1 MRFLTGRGVRNLG
14 VHWAMTLAC
23 IGSLAVCL
31 FLNGFVRLAEAN
43 VESLVNYLG
52 RQNETVV
59 YVDPSCD
66 EEQTQAVG
74 TALAALPGVS
84 SVQYVSKQAVL
95 DTYRDYME
103 EYASLWDEF
112 ESDNPFKANYRVV
125 VEDLNQLSALTARME
140 KIQGVVKVSAP
151 VELTEIFITV
161 QQAVSKASNVFIVV
175 LVIVSIVTV
184 GSSIRLSVYARRK
197 EIEIMKYVGATNFFV
212 SWPFLVEGLLMGL
225 LAGGIATGVLLG
237 LYNALLNAA
246 GELTGFWATLL
257 CFSLIPVKDVWQTLL
272 WSSLASGALVGGL
285 GSLFSMRKHLKV

>member
-1 MRFLTGRGVRNLG
+1 
-14 VHWAMTLAC
+14 
-23 IGSLAVCL
+23 
-31 FLNGFVRLAEAN
+31 
-43 VESLVNYLG
+43 
-52 RQNETVV
+52 
-59 YVDPSCD
+59 
-66 EEQTQAVG
+66 VG
-74 TALAALPGVS
+74 TQLAALPGVS

-112 ESDNPFKANYRVV
+112 ESDNPFKANYRVA

-140 KIQGVVKVSAP
+140 QIPGVVKVTAP

-161 QQAVSKASNVFIVV
+161 QQAVSKASNVFIIV

-212 SWPFLVEGLLMGL
+212 SWPFFVEGLLMGL
-225 LAGGIATGVLLG
+225 LAGALATGVLLG
-237 LYNALLNAA
+237 MYNALLNAA
-246 GELTGFWATLL
+246 GGLTGFWATLL
-257 CFSLIPVKDVWQTLL
+257 CFSLIPVRDVWQTLL

>member
-1 MRFLTGRGVRNLG
+1 
-14 VHWAMTLAC
+14 
-23 IGSLAVCL
+23 
-31 FLNGFVRLAEAN
+31 
-43 VESLVNYLG
+43 
-52 RQNETVV
+52 
-59 YVDPSCD
+59 
-66 EEQTQAVG
+66 
-74 TALAALPGVS
+74 
-84 SVQYVSKQAVL
+84 
-95 DTYRDYME
+95 
-103 EYASLWDEF
+103 
-112 ESDNPFKANYRVV
+112 
-125 VEDLNQLSALTARME
+125 
-140 KIQGVVKVSAP
+140 
-151 VELTEIFITV
+151 
-161 QQAVSKASNVFIVV
+161 VSKASNVFIVV

-225 LAGGIATGVLLG
+225 LAGGLATGVLLG

>member
-1 MRFLTGRGVRNLG
+1 
-14 VHWAMTLAC
+14 
-23 IGSLAVCL
+23 VCL

-43 VESLVNYLG
+43 VESLVEYLG

-59 YVDPSCD
+59 YVDPACD
-66 EEQTQAVG
+66 EEATEAVG
-74 TALAALPGVS
+74 TQLAALPGVS

-112 ESDNPFKANYRVV
+112 ESDNPFKANYRVA

-140 KIQGVVKVSAP
+140 QIPGVVKVTAP

-161 QQAVSKASNVFIVV
+161 QQAVSKASNVFIIV

-212 SWPFLVEGLLMGL
+212 SWPFFIEGLLMGL
-225 LAGGIATGVLLG
+225 LAGAVATGVLLG
-237 LYNALLNAA
+237 LYNELLEAA
-246 GELTGFWATLL
+246 GELTGFWASLL
-257 CFSLIPVKDVWQTLL
+257 CFSLIPVKDVWKTLL
-272 WSSLASGALVGGL
+272 WSSLASGALVGSL